1 MKKILLIIL
10 ISFMWLNP
18 LWCFAEDANQEEGL
32 ADMMEFRNPFTP
44 QLPKKEITN
53 AEITPPVIAK
63 TQETPEINVSGE
75 IAPPQLSIAGL
86 VWDTDRPQAI
96 VNSRVVGI
104 GDTIDNSV
112 ITNIKK
118 TGIDVLYQ
126 GKHFTINVNPQTTQS
141 QKPS

>member
-1 MKKILLIIL
+1 MKKILLFTL
-10 ISFMWLNP
+10 ISIIWLNP
-18 LWCFAEDANQEEGL
+18 LRCFAEDENQQEGL
-32 ADMMEFRNPFTP
+32 ADTMEFENPFTP
-44 QLPKKEITN
+44 QLPKKEIAN
-53 AEITPPVIAK
+53 EEITPSASTK
-63 TQETPEINVSGE
+63 TQETPELNVSKE

-118 TGIDVLYQ
+118 TGIDVLHQ
-126 GKHFTINVNPQTTQS
+126 GKHFTINVNQQTAKS